1 MKQYPKMSSR
11 TFLKETF
18 TMSVSNIRHNRMRSF
33 LTMLGIIIGVTAVV
47 ALISIVSNVSGEMMS
62 QFESLGTGTLTV
74 QASGYALKRGLNE
87 SELSELAA
95 LENVDAVAP
104 SVSSTADVKSA
115 YGFVEDATID
125 GRSYAYLVHNS
136 DMLLQGR
143 GLLPLDEE
151 SENRVCLIDKTLLK
165 KLFPS
170 GDALGQTLR
179 IGSRTFTI
187 AGVIDQSSSVMAA
200 MSGGGNG
207 TLMIPYTTAMKLTG
221 SRKVTSLE
229 IYLKDATLS
238 DETADAVEQVLDR
251 AFNSKDDSYRVI
263 NMESLL
269 DAMDRVLDMM
279 TTLLAGIAAISL
291 LVGGIGIMNMML
303 VSVTE
308 RTTEIGL
315 RKALGAEPYQIQAQF
330 LIESFLLS
338 FCGGILGLVFGELL
352 VLIFSAYAEISAS
365 ITLSSAILGLSFS
378 GAIGILFGWAPARK
392 ASNLNPIDALR
403 SV

>member
-1 MKQYPKMSSR
+1 MKSYPKMSSR
-11 TFLKETF
+11 TFLKETLS
-18 TMSVSNIRHNRMRSF
+18 MSVSNIRHNRMRSF

-47 ALISIVSNVSGEMMS
+47 ALISIVSSVSGEMMS
-62 QFESLGTGTLTV
+62 QFESLGTGTLTI
-74 QASGYALKRGLNE
+74 QASGHPLKRGLNE

-104 SVSSTADVKSA
+104 SVSTIADAKSD
-115 YGFVEDATID
+115 YGFAEDVTID

-136 DMLLQGR
+136 EMLLQGR
-143 GLLPLDEE
+143 GILPLDEE
-151 SENRVCLIDKTLLK
+151 SENRVCLIDETLLRT
-165 KLFPS
+165 LFPS
-170 GDALGQTLR
+170 GNAIGQTLR
-179 IGSRTFTI
+179 IGSRAFTVV
-187 AGVIDQSSSVMAA
+187 GVIDKSSSVMSA

-207 TLMIPYTTAMKLTG
+207 TLMIPYTTAMKMTG

-229 IYLKDATLS
+229 IYQKDATLS
-238 DETADAVEQVLDR
+238 DETVDAVEQVLDR
-251 AFNSKDDSYRVI
+251 AFNGKGNSYTII

-269 DAMDRVLDMM
+269 DAMDRVLEMM

-338 FCGGILGLVFGELL
+338 FCGGILGLALGELL
-352 VLIFSAYAEISAS
+352 VLVFSAYANISAS

-378 GAIGILFGWAPARK
+378 GVIGLLFGWAPARK
-392 ASNLNPIDALR
+392 ASNLNPIDALH

>member
-1 MKQYPKMSSR
+1 MKTYPKLSR
-11 TFLKETF
+11 RSFLKETF
-18 TMSVSNIRHNRMRSF
+18 SMSVSNIRHNRMRSF

-47 ALISIVSNVSGEMMS
+47 ALISIVSSVSGEMLS
-62 QFESLGTGTLTV
+62 QFESLGTGTLMV
-74 QASGYALKRGLNE
+74 QATGHPLKRGLSETDLEALRQLDNIE
-87 SELSELAA
+87 S
-95 LENVDAVAP
+95 VAP
-104 SVSSTADVKSA
+104 SVSSVSDAKSA
-115 YGFVEDATID
+115 YGLAEDVTID
-125 GRSYAYLVHNS
+125 GRGYAYLIRNS

-151 SENRVCLIDKTLLK
+151 QENRVCLIDKTLLN

-170 GDALGQTLR
+170 GDALGETVR
-179 IGSRTFTI
+179 IGSRAFTI
-187 AGVIDQSSSVMAA
+187 VGVIDESTSVMAA

-207 TLMIPYTTAMKLTG
+207 TLMIPYTTAMKMTG
-221 SRKVTSLE
+221 ANRITSLE
-229 IYLKDATLS
+229 VYQADATLS
-238 DETADAVEQVLDR
+238 DETVDEVERVLDT
-251 AFNSKDDSYRVI
+251 AFNGKDDCYQVI

-269 DAMDRVLDMM
+269 DAMDQVLGMM

-308 RTTEIGL
+308 RTMEIGL
-315 RKALGAEPYQIQAQF
+315 RKALGAEPYQIQTQF

-338 FCGGILGLVFGELL
+338 FFGGLLGLGVGAL
-352 VLIFSAYAEISAS
+352 VVYGFSAYADIPAAV
-365 ITLSSAILGLSFS
+365 TVSSAILGLGFS

-403 SV
+403 SM